1 MVSAIVALV
10 FGALSVVLPAI
21 PVVLPV
27 IGLALALNAIVK
39 QLKKEKKQ
47 KAVMIMATLALIANG
62 FVSTMF
68 VLGRF
73 IN

>member
-1 MVSAIVALV
+1 MVSAIIALV
-10 FGALSVVLPAI
+10 FGALSVVLPAV

-27 IGLALALNAIVK
+27 IGLALALNAMAK

-47 KAVMIMATLALIANG
+47 KAIIIMATLALVSNG

-68 VLGRF
+68 VIGRF
-73 IN
+73 IG